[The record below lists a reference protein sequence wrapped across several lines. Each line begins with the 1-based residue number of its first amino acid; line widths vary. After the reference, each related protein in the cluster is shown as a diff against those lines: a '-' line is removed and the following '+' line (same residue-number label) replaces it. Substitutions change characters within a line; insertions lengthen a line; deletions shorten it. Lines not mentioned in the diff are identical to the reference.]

1 MGVNAVAV
9 ATHAKYTAIML
20 LICALRSILR
30 RPPPC
35 TFYFHGEIHQQATH
49 LPPRTGAGKCTP
61 SPPLSRWHV
70 LVLLWYQEFG
80 LLQTLHC
87 VH

>member
-9 ATHAKYTAIML
+9 ATHAKYTAIVL

-35 TFYFHGEIHQQATH
+35 TFTQASH
-49 LPPRTGAGKCTP
+49 LPPRTGAGKCI
-61 SPPLSRWHV
+61 SALSRWHV

>member
-9 ATHAKYTAIML
+9 ATHAKYTAIVL

-35 TFYFHGEIHQQATH
+35 TFPQPWEASHAS
-49 LPPRTGAGKCTP
+49 PAKNRCAGKGRCP

-80 LLQTLHC
+80 LLQTLRC